1 MKKKTQPK
9 NTKKRTKAGENGF
22 SYKLEALGIVYAA
35 LGLFMAVSLW
45 YPEVGFLGDSAH
57 YFLTMGLG
65 RGALLLPIYLV
76 ILGLGYVVNHK
87 RLQFSK
93 RFFSILLFLVSLL
106 SLWHASVIP
115 EGAEILPESLPIGGG
130 LLGGAIVFVF
140 TKIAGRIGTF
150 ILLIALTLISLVL
163 TNRFSLSK
171 PLKAAGEEMKNG
183 AMTAA
188 QKWNDYQD
196 ARRKRKREIYDQERQ
211 EEAQIDQEAQTE
223 GPKHQSISEIIKGA
237 LSSTKPLVKFDKD
250 EIEGT
255 LAAQSPAVEKEP
267 EYVPYEPVIPPNI
280 PDEPA
285 GTEKE
290 KTQTAV
296 SKAQAEG
303 TALSIVEQADASSYE
318 FPPLTLLNPPRP
330 VNRNHSRQEMETQ
343 GHIIEKTLTDFG
355 VKAALVNVTKG
366 PSVTRY
372 ELEPAP
378 GVKVNKIQN
387 LAEDIALKLAVT
399 SVRIEPIPGKAA
411 IGIEVPSRYSEAVT
425 FRSIVDCDEIRNA
438 KGKLC
443 VGLGKDISGRVIV
456 ADLSKMPHLL
466 IAGSTGSGKSVCINT
481 IIASLLYRAK
491 PNEVKLILV
500 DPKVVELTNYNGI
513 PHLLTPVVTGPKQA
527 ASALHWA
534 VVEMERRYSLFAK
547 TQVRKIDDYNAVVPA
562 DEALPFIVVI
572 IDELSDLMMVAA
584 VDVEDAILRL
594 AQKARAAG
602 IHLILATQRPS
613 VDVLT
618 GTIKANIPSRIAFA
632 VSSNTDSRTILD
644 MSGAENLLGRG
655 DMLYFPTGANKPTRV
670 QGAFI
675 TDEELGRIV
684 DFIKSESIPTAYEEE
699 VTTQALSEDKKK
711 HAAGEGEDEAE
722 DDLFEDAL
730 RLVVSTHQASSSMLQ
745 RKFRIG
751 YTRAARLVD
760 MMEEKGIVGPSE
772 GSKPR
777 SLIMSETAIAERFF
791 TKNPKKEADF
801 S

>member
-130 LLGGAIVFVF
+130 PPGGASVFVF

-223 GPKHQSISEIIKGA
+223 DPKHQSISESIKGA

-250 EIEGT
+250 DIEGT
-255 LAAQSPAVEKEP
+255 LAALSPAVEKEP

-303 TALSIVEQADASSYE
+303 TALSTVEQADASSYA
-318 FPPLTLLNPPRP
+318 FPPLPLLNPPRP
-330 VNRNHSRQEMETQ
+330 DKRNHSRQEMETQ

-632 VSSNTDSRTILD
+632 VSSNTDSRTILV

-655 DMLYFPTGANKPTRV
+655 DRLNFPTGANKPTRV

-684 DFIKSESIPTAYEEE
+684 DYIKSESIPTAYEEE
-699 VTTQALSEDKKK
+699 VTPQALSEDKKK

>member
-9 NTKKRTKAGENGF
+9 NTKKRTKARENGF
-22 SYKLEALGIVYAA
+22 SYKLEALGILYAA

-45 YPEVGFLGDSAH
+45 YPEVGFLGDYAH

-65 RGALLLPIYLV
+65 KGALLLPVYMV
-76 ILGLGYVVNHK
+76 ILGLCYVVNHK
-87 RLQFSK
+87 RPQLSK

-140 TKIAGRIGTF
+140 TKFAGRIGTF
-150 ILLIALTLISLVL
+150 ILLVALTLISLVL
-163 TNRFSLSK
+163 TNRFSLSR

-196 ARRKRKREIYDQERQ
+196 ARKKRKREIYDQERQ
-211 EEAQIDQEAQTE
+211 EEASMDQEGPTE
-223 GPKHQSISEIIKGA
+223 EPKHRTISEIITGA

-255 LAAQSPAVEKEP
+255 QSGQPQAAKKEA
-267 EYVPYEPVIPPNI
+267 EFVSYEPVIPPNI

-285 GTEKE
+285 GLAED
-290 KTQTAV
+290 KTQSPAP
-296 SKAQAEG
+296 KAEADGTLQASAE
-303 TALSIVEQADASSYE
+303 SADVPSYE

-343 GHIIEKTLTDFG
+343 GHIIEKTLSDFG

-547 TQVRKIDDYNAVVPA
+547 TQVRKIDDYNALVPS

-711 HAAGEGEDEAE
+711 HAGGEGEDEAE

>member
-1 MKKKTQPK
+1 VKKKGTPRK
-9 NTKKRTKAGENGF
+9 TKKRIKGTASTFTFNREV
-22 SYKLEALGIVYAA
+22 LGIFYAA
-35 LGLFMAVSLW
+35 LAVFMGVALAGFN
-45 YPEVGFLGDSAH
+45 VGSFGNFVHKVLNYALGVDA
-57 YFLTMGLG
+57 F
-65 RGALLLPIYLV
+65 LLPLYLL
-76 ILGLGYVVNHK
+76 ILGLGYIANHE
-87 RLQFSK
+87 RLRFSK
-93 RFFSILLFLVSLL
+93 RFFSILLLLVSLL
-106 SLWHASVIP
+106 ALWHLSVVP
-115 EGAEILPESLPIGGG
+115 EGAELLPDSLPVGGG

-140 TKIAGRIGTF
+140 TKILGRIGAT
-150 ILLIALTLISLVL
+150 ILLVALSLMALVM
-163 TNRFSLSK
+163 TRWFSLSK
-171 PLKAAGEEMKNG
+171 PLKKAGEEVREG
-183 AMTAA
+183 AESAV
-188 QKWNDYQD
+188 QKWSDYRE
-196 ARRKRKREIYDQERQ
+196 RREQRKQAIYDQEAEPANGSRQ
-211 EEAQIDQEAQTE
+211 NPENTDRR
-223 GPKHQSISEIIKGA
+223 SIGQIIKRA
-237 LSSTKPLVKFDKD
+237 LSSAEPFVKFDK
-250 EIEGT
+250 EQIEGKEEPVKS
-255 LAAQSPAVEKEP
+255 AQKEDF
-267 EYVPYEPVIPPNI
+267 VPYTPAIPPNI
-280 PDEPA
+280 PDKTEDTAATEEKIPEAQPVASTETTDGEGEPA
-285 GTEKE
+285 
-290 KTQTAV
+290 AP
-296 SKAQAEG
+296 AY
-303 TALSIVEQADASSYE
+303 I
-318 FPPLTLLNPPRP
+318 FPPLTLLNHPKP
-330 VNRNHSRQEMETQ
+330 VDRNHSIAEMQKQ
-343 GHIIEKTLTDFG
+343 GRIIEQTLSDFG
-355 VKAALVNVTKG
+355 VKAKLVNVTKG

-387 LAEDIALKLAVT
+387 LSEDIALKLAVT

-411 IGIEVPSRYSEAVT
+411 IGIEVPSHYSEPVT
-425 FRSIVDCDEIRNA
+425 FRSIVDCDEIRHA

-491 PNEVKLILV
+491 PDEVKLILV

-547 TQVRKIDDYNAVVPA
+547 TQVRKIDDYNAQMP
-562 DEALPFIVVI
+562 EGERLPFIVVI

-675 TDEELGRIV
+675 TDEELARIV
-684 DFIKSESIPTAYEEE
+684 NFIKSESIPANYEEE
-699 VTTQALSEDKKK
+699 VTTQELSEDKKK
-711 HAAGEGEDEAE
+711 HNGSSTDEE
-722 DDLFEDAL
+722 NVDDDLFLDAL

-760 MMEEKGIVGPSE
+760 TMEEKGIVGPAE

-777 SLIMSETAIAERFF
+777 TLIMSEAAIAERYF
-791 TKNPKKEADF
+791 TKGNAGTP
-801 S
+801 

>member
-1 MKKKTQPK
+1 M
-9 NTKKRTKAGENGF
+9 
-22 SYKLEALGIVYAA
+22 
-35 LGLFMAVSLW
+35 
-45 YPEVGFLGDSAH
+45 
-57 YFLTMGLG
+57 
-65 RGALLLPIYLV
+65 
-76 ILGLGYVVNHK
+76 
-87 RLQFSK
+87 
-93 RFFSILLFLVSLL
+93 
-106 SLWHASVIP
+106 
-115 EGAEILPESLPIGGG
+115 
-130 LLGGAIVFVF
+130 
-140 TKIAGRIGTF
+140 
-150 ILLIALTLISLVL
+150 
-163 TNRFSLSK
+163 
-171 PLKAAGEEMKNG
+171 
-183 AMTAA
+183 
-188 QKWNDYQD
+188 
-196 ARRKRKREIYDQERQ
+196 
-211 EEAQIDQEAQTE
+211 
-223 GPKHQSISEIIKGA
+223 
-237 LSSTKPLVKFDKD
+237 
-250 EIEGT
+250 
-255 LAAQSPAVEKEP
+255 AAQSPAVEKEP

-303 TALSIVEQADASSYE
+303 TALSTVEQADASSYE

>member
-1 MKKKTQPK
+1 M
-9 NTKKRTKAGENGF
+9 
-22 SYKLEALGIVYAA
+22 
-35 LGLFMAVSLW
+35 
-45 YPEVGFLGDSAH
+45 
-57 YFLTMGLG
+57 
-65 RGALLLPIYLV
+65 
-76 ILGLGYVVNHK
+76 
-87 RLQFSK
+87 
-93 RFFSILLFLVSLL
+93 SLL

-223 GPKHQSISEIIKGA
+223 DPKHQSISEIIKGA

-303 TALSIVEQADASSYE
+303 TALSTVEQADASSYE

-547 TQVRKIDDYNAVVPA
+547 RK
-562 DEALPFIVVI
+562 
-572 IDELSDLMMVAA
+572 
-584 VDVEDAILRL
+584 
-594 AQKARAAG
+594 
-602 IHLILATQRPS
+602 
-613 VDVLT
+613 
-618 GTIKANIPSRIAFA
+618 
-632 VSSNTDSRTILD
+632 
-644 MSGAENLLGRG
+644 
-655 DMLYFPTGANKPTRV
+655 
-670 QGAFI
+670 
-675 TDEELGRIV
+675 
-684 DFIKSESIPTAYEEE
+684 
-699 VTTQALSEDKKK
+699 
-711 HAAGEGEDEAE
+711 
-722 DDLFEDAL
+722 
-730 RLVVSTHQASSSMLQ
+730 
-745 RKFRIG
+745 
-751 YTRAARLVD
+751 
-760 MMEEKGIVGPSE
+760 
-772 GSKPR
+772 
-777 SLIMSETAIAERFF
+777 
-791 TKNPKKEADF
+791 
-801 S
+801 